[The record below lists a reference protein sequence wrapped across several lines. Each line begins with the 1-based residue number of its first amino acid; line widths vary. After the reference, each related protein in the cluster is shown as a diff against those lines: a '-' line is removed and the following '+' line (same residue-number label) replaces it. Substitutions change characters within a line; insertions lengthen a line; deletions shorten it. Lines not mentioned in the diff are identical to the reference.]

1 MRTEHRQDG
10 VTTYV
15 YTQDARTA
23 ANVVEV
29 RNAVER
35 VEVMC
40 RDILTAINLL
50 IELLPEAHGNERS
63 AESGDPHL

>member
-1 MRTEHRQDG
+1 MRIEHSGDG
-10 VTTYV
+10 VTTYIYGEDEHSATIV
-15 YTQDARTA
+15 D
-23 ANVVEV
+23 V

>member
-10 VTTYV
+10 VTTYIYGEDEHSATIV
-15 YTQDARTA
+15 D
-23 ANVVEV
+23 V

-40 RDILTAINLL
+40 RDILTALSLL
-50 IELLPEAHGNERS
+50 IELLPEAHGES
-63 AESGDPHL
+63 DESGDTRL